1 MNSKVLII
9 VGMHRSGTSVVTQ
22 WLHRCG
28 LFVGNNLV
36 GPGIGNVQGHFEDA
50 DFLRLHQKFLRKR
63 NFPESG
69 FVYKKSIELSE
80 LEKMELTGLIASKS
94 RKHEEWGWKEPRTSL
109 FLDGYTEL
117 IPAAF
122 YVIVVRDFNAT
133 INSLVTRQF
142 KMEQKKIR
150 EKKGLSRL
158 KWILF
163 KRKSLDKMF
172 IRETNRYLK
181 IWIHYYEKIL
191 QHIQSVPIDRFIIV
205 NYAQL
210 NSNDED
216 FFSKLKND
224 WQFSLNYSPFKK
236 LYEQELLSEVR
247 DVKKYIKNKELEKK
261 AMAIEE
267 HIRCYTPLS
276 ATMEGC
282 QPL

>member
-22 WLHRCG
+22 WLYRCG
-28 LFVGNNLV
+28 LFVGNDLV
-36 GPGIGNVQGHFEDA
+36 GPAIGNVQGHFEDA
-50 DFLRLHQKFLRKR
+50 DFLRLHQKFLKKR

-69 FVYKKSIELSE
+69 LVYKKSIELSE
-80 LEKMELTGLIASKS
+80 LEKMELKGIIASKS

-109 FLDGYTEL
+109 FLDGYAEL
-117 IPAAF
+117 IPNAF
-122 YVIVVRDFNAT
+122 YVFVVRDFNAT

-142 KMEQKKIR
+142 KMERKKIQ
-150 EKKGLSRL
+150 EKKGLHRL

-172 IRETNRYLK
+172 QKETNRYLK
-181 IWIHYYEKIL
+181 IWIHYYEQIL
-191 QHIQSVPIDRFIIV
+191 QHIQSVSNEQFIIV

-224 WQFSLNYSPFKK
+224 WKFSLNYFPFKNV
-236 LYEQELLSEVR
+236 YQQDLLSEVR
-247 DVKKYIKNKELEKK
+247 DVKKYIKNAALENK

-267 HIRCYTPLS
+267 HIRFCTELY
-276 ATMEGC
+276 AAI
-282 QPL
+282 